1 MSGQPCQTED
11 DVNRHRNEYLEALE
25 LRADID
31 EMNLQANLVYK
42 TTGQLPPVSQ
52 MPDNRTVEQKLKD
65 YELLKNNI
73 VKEIATISSSTFGL
87 MVVQKIIQNPLNI
100 NNNLLVFTAQR
111 IKEIVLN
118 LSKIYTIGI
127 KGDDDDAQQMVN
139 FIIKGYNDVNSFS
152 KSVKEYIN
160 SGPTNSLGIMDGQ
173 IPVVARDYVN
183 IQMAINENRR
193 LIITFYDKM
202 NNEINQL
209 SPIILRMNP
218 NFIGTVQSNARIAEE
233 IEGRTILLLELM
245 PPQGFL
251 NYIQNAVSQIHS
263 YLPNEVDIV
272 EFGREYLAFL
282 RDGYPQSAS
291 INSYTQKTRESYR
304 NYVQNTTNYRLFI
317 DDIDRGT
324 NPQGNSIQE
333 INNQLD
339 AQNDRIN
346 TTNRDVNDLL
356 TRLLELYGRGFTIDF
371 LRNLRNDFARFRHGF
386 DGGGGGGGGG
396 GPPSSLSSLSSNV
409 SGIPSYYSGSDYGES
424 EGDDSLG
431 LSNPPS
437 LSDYPSTRMSDRQ
450 SSANSL
456 LGIPSGPSSLGSN
469 FLLGSASAIDT
480 PVSSILSA
488 SGGGGGG
495 NPIELN
501 KIIEAK
507 ISTDRNTM
515 AGSQRRQEEYN
526 IIQQSL
532 DNYVQRY
539 GGALRN
545 VDDLPSEPIGNGIRR
560 RGRPKGSGI
569 MIKKPPKA
577 YKITV
582 KENLN
587 LDKGIEPTSKFI
599 KFGKYLINNHK
610 LHNENTL
617 TLKHIGGG
625 NIYNFPSK
633 KISHNLAHVIKIIS
647 GGALPHYN
655 DLEKLSE
662 PEKIYLH
669 NVCTKS
675 NIIDKLNIPTPNKD
689 LYEKEIHDFEVLK
702 GEIMSGNDNPILIK
716 KFKLLILK
724 LSRTGQLPKK
734 EVSEIL
740 EDLAHLEI

>member
-1 MSGQPCQTED
+1 
-11 DVNRHRNEYLEALE
+11 
-25 LRADID
+25 
-31 EMNLQANLVYK
+31 
-42 TTGQLPPVSQ
+42 
-52 MPDNRTVEQKLKD
+52 
-65 YELLKNNI
+65 
-73 VKEIATISSSTFGL
+73 
-87 MVVQKIIQNPLNI
+87 
-100 NNNLLVFTAQR
+100 
-111 IKEIVLN
+111 
-118 LSKIYTIGI
+118 
-127 KGDDDDAQQMVN
+127 MVN

-152 KSVKEYIN
+152 KSVKEYVN
-160 SGPTNSLGIMDGQ
+160 SGITNSLGIMDGQ
-173 IPVVARDYVN
+173 GPTSRDYVN
-183 IQMAINENRR
+183 TQMAINENRR

-218 NFIGTVQSNARIAEE
+218 NYLRAVQSNARIAEE
-233 IEGRTILLLELM
+233 IENRTSLLLSLL

-251 NYIQNAVSQIHS
+251 TYIQNAVSEIHS
-263 YLPNEVDIV
+263 QLPNEVDIV

-282 RDGYPQSAS
+282 RDGYPQSAT

-356 TRLLELYGRGFTIDF
+356 TRLLELYNKAEFSTDF
-371 LRNLRNDFARFRHGF
+371 LRNLRNNFARFRQGF
-386 DGGGGGGGGG
+386 DNGGGGGGGG

-409 SGIPSYYSGSDYGES
+409 SGIGSYYGGSDYGES

-437 LSDYPSTRMSDRQ
+437 LSDYPSTRMSDRR
-450 SSANSL
+450 SSSNSL

-469 FLLGSASAIDT
+469 FLLSSAGAIDA

-488 SGGGGGG
+488 SGGGGGGG

-507 ISTDRNTM
+507 ISTDKNTM
-515 AGSQRRQEEYN
+515 AGSQRRRQEYD

-539 GGALRN
+539 GGALTN
-545 VDDLPSEPIGNGIRR
+545 VDDLPSEPIGNGLRR

-587 LDKGIEPTSKFI
+587 LNKGIEPTSKFI

-625 NIYNFPSK
+625 NIHCFPSK

-647 GGALPHYN
+647 GGSLPHYN

-662 PEKIYLH
+662 PEKLYLH

-724 LSRTGQLPKK
+724 LSRNGQLPKK